1 MCRYDWKLGNA
12 VLALR
17 VLEAERDREKLDKQ
31 PGKQGYTAL
40 GRSTT
45 M

>member
-1 MCRYDWKLGNA
+1 MPFT
-12 VLALR
+12 LALG

>member
-1 MCRYDWKLGNA
+1 MPFT
-12 VLALR
+12 LALR
-17 VLEAERDREKLDKQ
+17 FLEAERDREKLDKH

-40 GRSTT
+40 GRGTT